1 MSAGSLRPIIEGR
14 GSGKESTLCEY
25 MTNDQS
31 QQGVCIRTAR
41 HKYAYWGGSQP
52 EQFYD
57 LQEDP
62 LERRNLID
70 DSSYQSEIGRH
81 RLLMIDRLMR

>member
-1 MSAGSLRPIIEGR
+1 
-14 GSGKESTLCEY
+14 